1 MSGTLGGADMAI
13 SASRSRAPMK
23 GRGRATASAVVLSV
37 GGSLFSGHDGDA
49 ARFLA
54 ELGDLLRLLGGTRP
68 LAVTTGGGRTAR
80 EYIRL
85 GASLG
90 LTHVEQD
97 ELGIDVTRL
106 HARLLAGR
114 IGLPTASHP
123 PTTVR
128 EAVDALRHSSPVVL
142 GGTEP
147 GHTTDAV
154 AALIAVRLRAARV
167 VNATNVAGLYDVD
180 PKTHPT
186 ARRLS
191 KVDWG
196 SLLEILRRGTSGTPG
211 ESFPFDR
218 LGAEA
223 LARASIP
230 LAIVDGRDLENL
242 RKAVEGEPFEG
253 TVVGGPGGEA
263 P

>member
-1 MSGTLGGADMAI
+1 MEGAGSG
-13 SASRSRAPMK
+13 ASP
-23 GRGRATASAVVLSV
+23 AVVVSV
-37 GGSLFSGHDGDA
+37 GGSVLLKDDDD
-49 ARFLA
+49 ARFLGDLA
-54 ELGDLLRLLGGTRP
+54 DLLRRLGRSTP
-68 LAVTTGGGRTAR
+68 LVVTTGGGRTAR

-85 GASLG
+85 GAALG
-90 LTHVEQD
+90 LTDVELD

-123 PTTVR
+123 PTGVR
-128 EAVDALRHSSPVVL
+128 EAVEAVRHASPVVL

-167 VNATNVAGLYDVD
+167 VNATDVDGLYDAD
-180 PKTHPT
+180 PKTHPG
-186 ARRLS
+186 ARRVERVGWS
-191 KVDWG
+191 A
-196 SLLEILRRGTSGTPG
+196 LLDLLRRSTAGEPG
-211 ESFPFDR
+211 QNFPFDR

-230 LAIVDGRDLENL
+230 LAIVAGRDLTNL
-242 RKAVEGEPFEG
+242 GRAIAGEAFVG
-253 TVVGGPGGEA
+253 TIVGGPGGG
-263 P
+263 PR

>member
-1 MSGTLGGADMAI
+1 MRQAYILVPSDKRISMPPSPGPMGG
-13 SASRSRAPMK
+13 RAP
-23 GRGRATASAVVLSV
+23 APAVVVSV
-37 GGSLFSGHDGDA
+37 GGSLFSGGDA
-49 ARFLA
+49 EARFLA
-54 ELGDLLRLLGGTRP
+54 DLGDLLGALGRTRP
-68 LAVTTGGGRTAR
+68 LVVTTGGGRTAR
-80 EYIRL
+80 AYIRL
-85 GASLG
+85 GAALG

-123 PTTVR
+123 PATVR
-128 EAVDALRHSSPVVL
+128 EAVEALRHGSPVVL

-167 VNATNVAGLYDVD
+167 VNATDVD
-180 PKTHPT
+180 GIYDADPRSHTG
-186 ARRLS
+186 ARRFPAIG
-191 KVDWG
+191 WPA
-196 SLLEILRRGTSGTPG
+196 LLDLLGKGGAGAPG
-211 ESFPFDR
+211 QNLPFDR

-230 LAIVDGRDLENL
+230 LAVVDGRDLANL
-242 RKAVEGEPFEG
+242 RRAIEGGRFEG
-253 TVVGGPGGEA
+253 TIVGDGER